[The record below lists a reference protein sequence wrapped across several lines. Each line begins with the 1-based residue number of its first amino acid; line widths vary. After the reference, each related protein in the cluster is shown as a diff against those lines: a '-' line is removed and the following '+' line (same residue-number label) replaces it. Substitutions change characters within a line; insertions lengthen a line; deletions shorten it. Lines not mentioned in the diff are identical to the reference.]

1 MKCYLYRFLIGM
13 SVFLFSCEA
22 KTTQKEIRREVD
34 VMMPAPTADRKQ
46 YLLDSAGGYYRQWIS
61 RGNFSGQY
69 LIAKNGHII
78 YSRAAGFSNA
88 EAQIKMTLETPI
100 HVASIS
106 KVATAL
112 AVLRLVDQGKIA
124 LNQKVTHYLPKFP
137 YKEITVNMLLSHR
150 SGLPYYG
157 YFADAHTDRKTLLN
171 NADIIRLMIQF
182 NIRLNSK
189 PGTHFAYCNT
199 NYAMLALIVEKVTK
213 LPFPKAMRA
222 LIFDPLDME
231 SSIIAASKAQ
241 YDEFC
246 RNYNQNG
253 MWNGFTY
260 LDAIYGDK
268 NLYTTARDLVKL
280 DRGTYLSV
288 FLSDSLRKQMFR
300 GYSYEHPGTR
310 NYGLG
315 IRLKE
320 KKGKDTFFF
329 HTGWWHGNTG
339 LYCSLRQDTICIIA
353 LSNNMNKRVYNL
365 GPLIKACG
373 NYVVNDEE

>member
-1 MKCYLYRFLIGM
+1 MKCYLYRFLIGLTI
-13 SVFLFSCEA
+13 FLISCEDNA
-22 KTTQKEIRREVD
+22 TPKDIQKEVD
-34 VMMPAPTADRKQ
+34 VMMPKPTAARKQ
-46 YLLDSAGGYYRQWIS
+46 YLLDSAAGYYQRWIS

-69 LIAKNGHII
+69 LIAKNGHVIF
-78 YSRAAGFSNA
+78 SRAAGFSSA
-88 EAQIKMTLETPI
+88 EEQIKMTLETPI

-124 LNQKVTHYLPKFP
+124 LNQKVIEYLPQFP
-137 YKEITVNMLLSHR
+137 FKEITVQMLLSHR

-157 YFADAHTDRKTLLN
+157 YFADANSDRKTVLSN
-171 NADIIRLMIQF
+171 KDIISMMIRY
-182 NIRLNSK
+182 NIKLNST
-189 PGTHFAYCNT
+189 PGTRFAYSNT

-213 LPFPKAMRA
+213 MPFPIAMKA
-222 LIFDPLDME
+222 LIFDPLDMKN
-231 SSIIAASKAQ
+231 SSVASSKKE
-241 YDEFC
+241 YDQFC

-280 DRGTYLSV
+280 DRGTYLSS

-339 LYCSLRQDTICIIA
+339 LYCSLRKDTICIIA
-353 LSNNMNKRVYNL
+353 LSNNLNKRLYNL
-365 GPLIKACG
+365 TPLLKACG
-373 NYVVNDEE
+373 NYAVNDEE